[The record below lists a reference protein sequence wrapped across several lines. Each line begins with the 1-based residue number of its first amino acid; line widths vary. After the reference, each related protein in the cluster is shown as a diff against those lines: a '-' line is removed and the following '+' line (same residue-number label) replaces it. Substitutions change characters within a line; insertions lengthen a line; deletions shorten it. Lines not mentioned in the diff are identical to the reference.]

1 MAKINKTLKPDN
13 TIVVD
18 LKKRHNDAKA
28 ELLVIDD
35 KIFAKHQ
42 ELEEFLA
49 TKADYLAQEEA
60 QIRADLQALKDKKLY
75 LSTLVPEDTE
85 IIGE

>member
-13 TIVVD
+13 TIVTD

-35 KIFAKHQ
+35 KIAAKTV
-42 ELEEFLA
+42 ELEELLV
-49 TKADYLAQEEA
+49 TQSEEQA
-60 QIRADLQALKDKKLY
+60 EKRAELQALKDKKLY